1 MAISKPGSKYAE
13 ADAIYDSFK
22 TKDMS
27 RQQFR
32 KAYFDATDPTKLQRD
47 LGETLAF
54 RQNLRT
60 QRLLGKQKKLKI
72 DSAISEN

>member
-1 MAISKPGSKYAE
+1 MSIKKLPGKYDR

-32 KAYFDATDPTKLQRD
+32 KAYLDATDSTKLQRD

-60 QRLLGKQKKLKI
+60 QKLLGKQKKLKI